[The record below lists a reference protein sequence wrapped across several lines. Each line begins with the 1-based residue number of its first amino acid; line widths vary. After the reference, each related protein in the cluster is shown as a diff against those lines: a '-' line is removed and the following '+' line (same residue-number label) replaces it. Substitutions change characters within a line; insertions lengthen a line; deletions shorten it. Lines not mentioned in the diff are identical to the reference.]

1 MIFLYDV
8 YIETEE
14 DLELFIEEVHKATP
28 VTADED
34 LKKSLNLYEEYLK
47 DIFRLSLKLQE
58 SVTKNISDDL
68 HTCVVIPFKETDN
81 FDSLNFLIAAENDR
95 EIRKRE
101 MILFEK
107 YCDKYFKSSIGLMSL
122 FEMHFPE

>member
-8 YIETEE
+8 FIETEK
-14 DLELFIEEVHKATP
+14 DLELFIEEVQKATP

-34 LKKSLNLYEEYLK
+34 LKKSLNLYDEYLR

-68 HTCVVIPFKETDN
+68 YTCVVIPSKDTDD
-81 FDSLNFLIAAENDR
+81 FDSLNFLIAAEDDR

-122 FEMHFPE
+122 FEMHFPD